1 MVLPTN
7 ITLGWKG
14 LPWTN
19 ALAYQEHL
27 QIINTLAYQEHLQIM
42 DVKSFKTLGPGAL
55 TLSIMKV
62 SITTRCAYTVRYHAD
77 WPDSIN
83 SNGPI
88 GLRHPRKSRQV
99 RVCRNKL
106 ECWSLSHLH
115 PSIMFTGKAESLRV
129 GSKLCL

>member
-14 LPWTN
+14 LPWT
-19 ALAYQEHL
+19 
-27 QIINTLAYQEHLQIM
+27 NTLAYQEHLQIM
-42 DVKSFKTLGPGAL
+42 DVKSFKTLGPGAV
-55 TLSIMKV
+55 TLSIMTV
-62 SITTRCAYTVRYHAD
+62 SITTRYAYAVRCHAD
-77 WPDSIN
+77 LEDSAN

-88 GLRHPRKSRQV
+88 VLRHPRKSRQV

-106 ECWSLSHLH
+106 ECWSLSHFH
-115 PSIMFTGKAESLRV
+115 PSIMFTGKAGPLRV